1 MTQTPAVYDN
11 LSREELIEEL
21 HTVTLSVAKLKHEL
35 GQFKRLVFGS
45 RHERFTPTAPPE
57 QLGLGLDVAL
67 SDQPAPTTPQT
78 IQYTR
83 TVKGDKKETASGQR
97 MKLPADLPREE
108 IVIEP
113 DEDVADCKQIGT
125 EVTEELE
132 YTPGKFF
139 VRQYRRP
146 KYARINPEEGQA
158 GVVIGK
164 LPARFMEKGIAGP
177 GLLAQI
183 LIDKY
188 VDHLPLYRQTERFK
202 RAGVNLPVST
212 VTDWVSHCCSEL
224 KVLYDAHRELVL
236 SSGYLEGDE
245 TTIKVLDRNKKGKT
259 HLGYYWVYRAPL
271 ENLVLFD
278 YQQGRGGERPQE
290 LLKDFQGYLQTDG
303 YGAYDYLGKIE
314 GITLVGCMSH
324 ARRKFYDA
332 RDNDRDRAEWALTR
346 MQELYAVERQ
356 AKEENLTHQQRYEL
370 RQLESV
376 PILEKLKEWMEQQY
390 GGAALPASTIGQAI
404 AYSLKRWEKLC
415 LYTTDGKL
423 QIDNNLV
430 ENSIRPIAI
439 GRKNYLFA
447 GSHNAAQRAAMI
459 YSLLGT
465 CKINNVNPYDW
476 LRDVFERIPTHTINK
491 LHELLPHSWQSPIA
505 PQTQNS

>member
-1 MTQTPAVYDN
+1 MINCLRSIV
-11 LSREELIEEL
+11 SMR
-21 HTVTLSVAKLKHEL
+21 
-35 GQFKRLVFGS
+35 
-45 RHERFTPTAPPE
+45 
-57 QLGLGLDVAL
+57 
-67 SDQPAPTTPQT
+67 
-78 IQYTR
+78 
-83 TVKGDKKETASGQR
+83 
-97 MKLPADLPREE
+97 LPAIALFKFFNASYKLTESGTIATEMRSVLDRNHPVTGTVATETGGTMATETPPNSLAQHHRNDWHSMTEKAGTMATELSTDLPREE

-278 YQQGRGGERPQE
+278 YQQGRGGEWPQE

-314 GITLVGCMSH
+314 GITL
-324 ARRKFYDA
+324 
-332 RDNDRDRAEWALTR
+332 
-346 MQELYAVERQ
+346 
-356 AKEENLTHQQRYEL
+356 
-370 RQLESV
+370 
-376 PILEKLKEWMEQQY
+376 
-390 GGAALPASTIGQAI
+390 
-404 AYSLKRWEKLC
+404 
-415 LYTTDGKL
+415 
-423 QIDNNLV
+423 
-430 ENSIRPIAI
+430 
-439 GRKNYLFA
+439 
-447 GSHNAAQRAAMI
+447 
-459 YSLLGT
+459 
-465 CKINNVNPYDW
+465 
-476 LRDVFERIPTHTINK
+476 
-491 LHELLPHSWQSPIA
+491 
-505 PQTQNS
+505 